1 MNIRLVASRLMVIAA
16 VSVAIFTEHLWA
28 ENGVGERALA
38 SAGFLCLLAGCIG
51 RIWCAVH
58 IAGRKNNTLVTE
70 GPFSIMRNPLYFFTS
85 IAMVGAGLSFDSL
98 TLAALFAVVFFMT
111 HWRTILLEE
120 TNLRAIFGT
129 AFDAYQAAVPRFFP
143 NPRLYKPAT
152 TITISAPAF
161 MRAMTE
167 AALIPLAFLGGQ
179 GVVALHHAGVLPTLI
194 KLY

>member
-111 HWRTILLEE
+111 HWRTIL
-120 TNLRAIFGT
+120 
-129 AFDAYQAAVPRFFP
+129 FDAYQAAVPRFFP
-143 NPRLYKPAT
+143 NPRLYQPAT

-179 GVVALHHAGVLPTLI
+179 GVVALHQAGVLPTLI

>member
-1 MNIRLVASRLMVIAA
+1 MNIRLVASRLLVVAA
-16 VSVAIFTEHLWA
+16 VVVAVFTENRWPEHSIA
-28 ENGVGERALA
+28 QSALA
-38 SAGFLCLLAGCIG
+38 AAGFVCLLTGCIG
-51 RIWCAVH
+51 RIWCAAH
-58 IAGRKNNTLVTE
+58 IAGRKNSALVME

-98 TLAALFAVVFFMT
+98 TLGALFALVFFLT

-120 TNLRAIFGT
+120 IALRGFFGS

-143 NPRLYKPAT
+143 NPRLYQPAT
-152 TITISAPAF
+152 TLTLNAPAF

-179 GVVALHHAGVLPTLI
+179 LIVALHHAGVLPGLI